1 MSKVQKIV
9 VGVDG
14 SESSLTALRWALG
27 EARLRETEVEL
38 IHTWSLTPMVD
49 PMGFA
54 SYVPIEELGVA
65 AKQIVDEVMKKVE
78 EFVGKVKVTTRIA
91 RGPAAATLLEA
102 AKDAQLLVVGRRG
115 HGGFMG
121 LLLGSV
127 AEQVA
132 HHAPCPV
139 VIVSHEERK

>member
-1 MSKVQKIV
+1 MSKAHKIV

-14 SESSLTALRWALG
+14 SESSNTALRWALG
-27 EARLRETEVEL
+27 EARLRNVEVEVV
-38 IHTWSLTPMVD
+38 HTWSLTPMVD

-54 SYVPIEELGVA
+54 SYVPVEEIETA
-65 AKQIVDEVMKKVE
+65 AKIVVENVMKSVE
-78 EFVGKVKVTTRIA
+78 EFVGKTKVSTKIT
-91 RGPAAATLLEA
+91 RGPAAATWLEA
-102 AKDAQLLVVGRRG
+102 AKDAELLVVGRRG

-139 VIVSHEERK
+139 VIVSDGN

>member
-1 MSKVQKIV
+1 MSKVGKIV

-14 SESSLTALRWALG
+14 SPSSLTALRWALG
-27 EARLRETEVEL
+27 EARLRGAEVEV
-38 IHTWSLTPMVD
+38 IHSWSLTPMVD
-49 PMGFA
+49 PMGYA
-54 SYVPIEELGVA
+54 SYVPVEELSLA
-65 AKQIVDEVMKKVE
+65 AKTVVETAMKSVE
-78 EFVGKVKVTTRIA
+78 EFVGKTKVSTKVT

-102 AKDAQLLVVGRRG
+102 AQNAELLVVGRRG

-132 HHAPCPV
+132 HHSACPV
-139 VIVSHEERK
+139 VIVSDER

>member
-1 MSKVQKIV
+1 MSKFQKIV

-14 SESSLTALRWALG
+14 SESSITALRWALG
-27 EARLRETEVEL
+27 EARLRNTQVEV

-54 SYVPIEELGVA
+54 AYVPVEELGVA
-65 AKQIVDEVMKKVE
+65 AKNVVETVMKRVE
-78 EFVGKVKVTTRIA
+78 EFVGKTKVLTKIS

-102 AKDAQLLVVGRRG
+102 AKDAELLVVGRRG

-132 HHAPCPV
+132 HHSPCPV
-139 VIVSHEERK
+139 VIVNDE

>member
-14 SESSLTALRWALG
+14 SESSLAALRWALG
-27 EARLRETEVEL
+27 EARLRNTEVEL

-54 SYVPIEELGVA
+54 SYVPVEELNSA
-65 AKQIVDEVMKKVE
+65 AKQITEEAMAKVA
-78 EFVGKVKVTTRIA
+78 EFVGNVKITSRIA
-91 RGPAAATLLEA
+91 RGPAASTLLEA

-132 HHAPCPV
+132 HHATCPV
-139 VIVSHEERK
+139 VIVSH

>member
-1 MSKVQKIV
+1 MHKIV

-14 SESSLTALRWALG
+14 SESSVTALRWSLG
-27 EARLRETEVEL
+27 EARLRNAEVEV
-38 IHTWSLTPMVD
+38 IHSWSLTPMVD

-54 SYVPIEELGVA
+54 AYVPVEELSAA
-65 AKQIVDEVMKKVE
+65 AKSVVEKVMESVA
-78 EFVGKVKVTTRIA
+78 EFVGKTKVITKIS
-91 RGPAAATLLEA
+91 RGPAASTLLEA
-102 AKDAQLLVVGRRG
+102 AKDADLLVVGRRG

-139 VIVSHEERK
+139 VIVSDEK

>member
-1 MSKVQKIV
+1 MSKVHKIV

-14 SESSLTALRWALG
+14 SESSITALRWSLG
-27 EARLRETEVEL
+27 EARLRGSEVEV
-38 IHTWSLTPMVD
+38 IHMWSLTPMVD
-49 PMGFA
+49 PMGFV
-54 SYVPIEELGVA
+54 SYVPVEEIANA
-65 AKQIVDEVMKKVE
+65 AKSLVEDVMKRVE
-78 EFVGKVKVTTRIA
+78 EFVGKTKVSTKIT

-102 AKDAQLLVVGRRG
+102 AKDAELLVVGRRG

-127 AEQVA
+127 AEQAA

-139 VIVSHEERK
+139 VIVSDEK

>member
-1 MSKVQKIV
+1 MSKVHKIV

-14 SESSLTALRWALG
+14 SESSITALRWSLG
-27 EARLRETEVEL
+27 EARLRGSEVEV

-49 PMGFA
+49 PMGLA
-54 SYVPIEELGVA
+54 SYVPVEEIANA
-65 AKQIVDEVMKKVE
+65 AKSLVEDVMKRVE
-78 EFVGKVKVTTRIA
+78 EFVGKTKVSTKIT

-102 AKDAQLLVVGRRG
+102 AKDAELLVVGRRG

-127 AEQVA
+127 AEQAA

-139 VIVSHEERK
+139 VIVSDEK

>member
-1 MSKVQKIV
+1 MSKAHKIV

-14 SESSLTALRWALG
+14 SESSNKALRWALG
-27 EARLRETEVEL
+27 EARLRNVEVEVV
-38 IHTWSLTPMVD
+38 HTWSLTPMVD

-54 SYVPIEELGVA
+54 SYVPVEEIETA
-65 AKQIVDEVMKKVE
+65 AKIVVENVMKSVE
-78 EFVGKVKVTTRIA
+78 EFVGKTKVSTKIT

-102 AKDAQLLVVGRRG
+102 AKDAELLVVGRRG
-115 HGGFMG
+115 HGGVMG

-139 VIVSHEERK
+139 VIVSDGN

>member
-1 MSKVQKIV
+1 MSKVGKIV

-14 SESSLTALRWALG
+14 SRSSLTALRWALG
-27 EARLRETEVEL
+27 EARLRGAEVEV
-38 IHTWSLTPMVD
+38 IHSWSLTPMVD

-54 SYVPIEELGVA
+54 SYVPVEELSLA
-65 AKQIVDEVMKKVE
+65 AKTVVETAMKSVE
-78 EFVGKVKVTTRIA
+78 EFVGKTKVSTKVS

-102 AKDAQLLVVGRRG
+102 SQDAELLVVGRRG
-115 HGGFMG
+115 HGGFIG

-132 HHAPCPV
+132 HHSACPV
-139 VIVSHEERK
+139 VIVSDEK

>member
-14 SESSLTALRWALG
+14 SESSITALRWALG
-27 EARLRETEVEL
+27 EARLRGSEVEV
-38 IHTWSLTPMVD
+38 IHTWSFTPMVD
-49 PMGFA
+49 PMGFG
-54 SYVPIEELGVA
+54 SCLPVEELASA
-65 AKQIVDEVMKKVE
+65 AKSLVEEVMKRVE
-78 EFVGKVKVTTRIA
+78 EFVGKTKVSTKIT

-102 AKDAQLLVVGRRG
+102 AKDAELLVVGRRG

-139 VIVSHEERK
+139 VIVADEK

>member
-14 SESSLTALRWALG
+14 SESSVTALRWALG
-27 EARLRETEVEL
+27 EARLRGSEVEV
-38 IHTWSLTPMVD
+38 IHTWSFTPMVD
-49 PMGFA
+49 PMGFG
-54 SYVPIEELGVA
+54 SYLPVEELASA
-65 AKQIVDEVMKKVE
+65 AKSLVEEVMKRVE
-78 EFVGKVKVTTRIA
+78 EFVGKTKVSTKIT

-102 AKDAQLLVVGRRG
+102 AKDAELLVVGRRG

-139 VIVSHEERK
+139 VIVTDEK

>member
-1 MSKVQKIV
+1 MSKVHKIV

-14 SESSLTALRWALG
+14 SESSVTALRWALG
-27 EARLRETEVEL
+27 EARLRDAQVEA

-54 SYVPIEELGVA
+54 SYVPVEELGVA
-65 AKQIVDEVMKKVE
+65 AKNVVETVMKRVE
-78 EFVGKVKVTTRIA
+78 EFVGKTKVSTKIS

-102 AKDAQLLVVGRRG
+102 AKDAELLVVGRRG

-121 LLLGSV
+121 LLLKS
-127 AEQVA
+127 
-132 HHAPCPV
+132 
-139 VIVSHEERK
+139 I

>member
-14 SESSLTALRWALG
+14 SKSSITALRWALG
-27 EARLRETEVEL
+27 EARLRGSEVEV

-54 SYVPIEELGVA
+54 SYVSVEEIADA
-65 AKQIVDEVMKKVE
+65 AKSLVDDVMRSVE
-78 EFVGKVKVTTRIA
+78 EFVGKTKVSTRIT

-102 AKDAQLLVVGRRG
+102 AKDAELLVVGRRG
-115 HGGFMG
+115 RGGFIG

-127 AEQVA
+127 AEQAA

-139 VIVSHEERK
+139 VIVSDEK

>member
-1 MSKVQKIV
+1 MSRANKIV

-14 SESSLTALRWALG
+14 SESSKTALRWALG
-27 EARLRETEVEL
+27 EARLRNVEVEV

-54 SYVPIEELGVA
+54 AYVPIEEISAA
-65 AKQIVDEVMKKVE
+65 AKSVVEQVMKSVE
-78 EFVGKVKVTTRIA
+78 EFVGKTKVSTKIS

-102 AKDAQLLVVGRRG
+102 AKDAELLVVGRRG

-139 VIVSHEERK
+139 VIVADEK